1 LSAAVPDVRV
11 TSKSTD
17 VARNARKAERR
28 LTWTVRVGTW
38 VIRLLARTWR
48 FHVINA
54 EGYLALRHARQAFVF
69 SLWHGDM
76 LPLLYS
82 HRHEG
87 VAVLISEHRDGE
99 LIARIVE
106 RFGFR
111 TVRGSTSR
119 NAGRALIGL
128 VKALEDGL
136 EIAVTPDGPRGPIH
150 SYAPGAVIAAHRA
163 STSIIPIGVAASR
176 SWRLRSWDR
185 FLIPK
190 PFSRVTIAYGDPVRP
205 RGNTTREAAADA
217 EHFAQ
222 LMAEAERRASS
233 APR

>member
-1 LSAAVPDVRV
+1 MSATVPDVRV
-11 TSKSTD
+11 TSKPTE
-17 VARNARKAERR
+17 VGRKARKAERR
-28 LTWTVRVGTW
+28 LIWTVRVGTW

-48 FHVINA
+48 FHSINT
-54 EGYLALRHARQAFVF
+54 EGYLALRRARQPFVF

-82 HRHEG
+82 HREEG

-136 EIAVTPDGPRGPIH
+136 EIAVTPDGPRGPVH
-150 SYAPGAVIAAHRA
+150 SYAPGAVVAAHRA
-163 STSIIPIGVAASR
+163 STSIIPIGVAVSR

-185 FLIPK
+185 FVIPK
-190 PFSRVTIAYGDPVRP
+190 PFSRVTIAYGDPVQP
-205 RGNTTREAAADA
+205 RGKTTREAAADA
-217 EHFAQ
+217 ERFAQ
-222 LMAEAERRASS
+222 LMAEAEQRAAS
-233 APR
+233 AAR